1 MYLKIGMFWDIELH
15 ISDYGFTIWAC
26 FVSDNG
32 KVESEFLYYFCFGRA
47 QGSETC
53 EQSLESGWN
62 MWNCLQTRSGGTSL
76 WRAPRWL
83 ATTRRRRGRTSTR
96 TSPAARRTWRPSSG
110 ASRQSQV
117 SYLAP
122 NSFVHA
128 ADYHLQGGPSGF
140 GPEIE
145 LQCISDNVKL
155 LGIGNNTIPV
165 PEIYTTR

>member
-1 MYLKIGMFWDIELH
+1 M
-15 ISDYGFTIWAC
+15 
-26 FVSDNG
+26 
-32 KVESEFLYYFCFGRA
+32 
-47 QGSETC
+47 
-53 EQSLESGWN
+53 
-62 MWNCLQTRSGGTSL
+62 
-76 WRAPRWL
+76 
-83 ATTRRRRGRTSTR
+83 
-96 TSPAARRTWRPSSG
+96 
-110 ASRQSQV
+110 

-165 PEIYTTR
+165 PEIYTTKNYNACISIQMDHYRADGVNGPQEMERN